1 MGADVQM
8 LVGKIMSD
16 EQFAE
21 ALVANP
27 KSTLEEAGI
36 EPTVDLLEA
45 LDGVDVNA
53 LKELAASFGEN
64 QAAV

>member
-1 MGADVQM
+1 MGADVQL

-27 KSTLEEAGI
+27 KGTLKEAGI

-53 LKELAASFGEN
+53 LKELAATFGEN

>member
-1 MGADVQM
+1 MGADVQL

-16 EQFAE
+16 EHFAE

-27 KSTLEEAGI
+27 KNTLTEAGI

-45 LDGVDVNA
+45 LEGVDVNA
-53 LKELAASFGEN
+53 LKELAATFGEN